1 MSAIAEFI
9 KLPKTALDGLLAA
22 ATPKKRIFGSPRDN
36 YYDYLRQNGEEVVDY
51 RWSGHVLGTLLPY
64 LQDQQQIDLMESEH
78 NALSEALSKERGAT
92 HFILT
97 NAHRVKYLDK
107 LDGLSLAEEDLRDYY
122 NEFNQTH
129 EPDVGK
135 PMLDGV
141 KAFRQALGRLDE
153 SSVLIFII
161 C

>member
-1 MSAIAEFI
+1 
-9 KLPKTALDGLLAA
+9 
-22 ATPKKRIFGSPRDN
+22 
-36 YYDYLRQNGEEVVDY
+36 
-51 RWSGHVLGTLLPY
+51 
-64 LQDQQQIDLMESEH
+64 MESEH
-78 NALSEALSKERGAT
+78 NALSEALSKACGAT

-97 NAHRVKYLDK
+97 NAHRIRSLDK
-107 LDGLSLAEEDLRDYY
+107 LDGLSLTEEDLRDYY
-122 NEFNQTH
+122 NEFNQAH

>member
-1 MSAIAEFI
+1 MSAIAAFI

-22 ATPKKRIFGSPRDN
+22 ATPKKRIFGQPRDN
-36 YYDYLRQNGEEVVDY
+36 YFDYLQQNGEEVADY
-51 RWSGHVLGTLLPY
+51 RWSGYVLGTLLPY
-64 LQDQQQIDLMESEH
+64 LADRHQIDLMESEH

-97 NAHRVKYLDK
+97 NAHRIRCLDK
-107 LDGLSLAEEDLRDYY
+107 LDGLSLTEEEGRDYY

-135 PMLDGV
+135 PMLEGV

-153 SSVLIFII
+153 SSVLVFII
-161 C
+161 S